1 MSDRTVR
8 LALAAGAAALLFAPL
23 ALLTDYNL
31 FRLTLVAIYALALLG
46 LNLVMGFGGQI
57 SLGHGAFYAV
67 GSYTTAVLVASYEVP
82 YWATFPVSAAV
93 CAGLGF
99 LVGWPALRL
108 SGPYLALVTL
118 ALATAVPQILKHH
131 ALEGW
136 TGGVQ
141 GVVLSKPDPP
151 AGLPLSPDQFLYL
164 VALVVAALGFALIGT
179 LMRGRVG
186 RAIVA
191 VRDHPIAAE
200 AMGIDVAGLKTR
212 TFALSAMLTGLAGSL
227 GALAVEFVSP
237 DSFTVFLS
245 ITLFVGSVVGGAASV
260 FGAIAGGAFIV
271 AVPPLASLVSK
282 SAPGVAYG
290 AMLIL
295 CLYAMPSGVAGL
307 LRLGWRWRA
316 ARPAGAKRAT
326 TRTGEI
332 ETCCVERCWEPR
344 RAGLPRRGSREPPRC
359 RG

>member
-1 MSDRTVR
+1 MSDRIVR
-8 LALAAGAAALLFAPL
+8 LAIGAGVAGVLLLPL

-67 GSYTTAVLVASYEVP
+67 GAYTTAVLIASYGVP

-93 CAGLGF
+93 CACLGF

-108 SGPYLALVTL
+108 TGPYLALVTL
-118 ALATAVPQILKHH
+118 ALATSVPQLLKHK
-131 ALEGW
+131 ALEAW

-151 AGLPLSPDQFLYL
+151 AWAPLSPDQFLYL
-164 VALVVAALGFALIGT
+164 IALAMAALGFALVRT
-179 LMRGRVG
+179 LMRGRIG

-191 VRDHPIAAE
+191 VRDNPLAAE
-200 AMGIDVAGLKTR
+200 AMGVDVAGLKTR

-245 ITLFVGSVVGGAASV
+245 ITLFVGSVVGGAASI

-271 AVPPLASLVSK
+271 AVPPLASTVSK
-282 SAPGVAYG
+282 SAPGIAYG

-295 CLYAMPSGVAGL
+295 CLYAMPAGAAGL
-307 LRLGWRWRA
+307 FGRRLRRA
-316 ARPAGAKRAT
+316 PA
-326 TRTGEI
+326 
-332 ETCCVERCWEPR
+332 PR
-344 RAGLPRRGSREPPRC
+344 RAPSITQPGQGRSKHAA
-359 RG
+359 